1 MVQRPLG
8 VWKWD
13 LHWMQGNDE
22 TLLLTS
28 KCRVSNFHTNPNA
41 QLVEPRSLCLVQLI
55 EFCLNSRSWVKT
67 ERLHRRDCCSVLFLM
82 QSSPKHVSCLGLVFS
97 RFCMIWY
104 DFAESV
110 GKPQQLWTMRLV
122 SFLCDFRQDQGL
134 RPCSQV
140 SCSSELAA
148 PAGTI
153 LVAFNFF
160 RCHPRKINQ
169 DLYRFI
175 KYQTKHQ

>member
-1 MVQRPLG
+1 VNVGYPIFTQTQMRNLLNQEACVSYNWLSFASTAGAEWRQRDFIG
-8 VWKWD
+8 AIVAA
-13 LHWMQGNDE
+13 
-22 TLLLTS
+22 
-28 KCRVSNFHTNPNA
+28 FFFNA
-41 QLVEPRSLCLVQLI
+41 ILSQTCFMSGFGI
-55 EFCLNSRSWVKT
+55 
-67 ERLHRRDCCSVLFLM
+67 
-82 QSSPKHVSCLGLVFS
+82 FS
-97 RFCMIWY
+97 FMILY
-104 DFAESV
+104 DFAERV

-169 DLYRFI
+169 DLHRFI